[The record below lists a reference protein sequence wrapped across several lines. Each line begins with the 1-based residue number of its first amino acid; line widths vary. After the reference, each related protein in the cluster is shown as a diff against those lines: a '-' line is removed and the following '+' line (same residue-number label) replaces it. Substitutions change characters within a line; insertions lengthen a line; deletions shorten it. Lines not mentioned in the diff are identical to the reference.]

1 MTEENKVPPIACK
14 TPIKDLR
21 RMALE
26 HYEQA
31 SNSIH
36 HWMLVIPTAINEYY
50 DSLEEADKR
59 NDAILNDNGCLLQP
73 GTPVQDNSHA
83 FEEWLR
89 GQGIEY
95 RNSGHQTIILGNR
108 DMFEIGRAWGA
119 YKEINKPK
127 NNQ

>member
-1 MTEENKVPPIACK
+1 MEENKVPPMACK

-50 DSLEEADKR
+50 DRMEKEESA
-59 NDAILNDNGCLLQP
+59 
-73 GTPVQDNSHA
+73 
-83 FEEWLR
+83 
-89 GQGIEY
+89 
-95 RNSGHQTIILGNR
+95 
-108 DMFEIGRAWGA
+108 
-119 YKEINKPK
+119 